1 MYEQIT
7 ILGNLGRAPEM
18 RYTPQGTAVSTFQVA
33 TSRKWLDAQGDLHEE
48 TKWWRVST
56 FGKQAEN
63 CNQYLDKGSKV
74 LVTGELVADPK
85 TGGPRVYTRKDG
97 TAGAAFELRANNV
110 RFLGRPA
117 NAAQNNDDGSEYVPR
132 VNSTM
137 EHGDAEMQHG
147 GAMSEE
153 NLPF

>member
-7 ILGNLGRAPEM
+7 IIGNLGRAPEM
-18 RYTPQGTAVSTFQVA
+18 RYTPQGTSVTQMSIA
-33 TSRKWLDAQGDLHEE
+33 TTHKWTDAAGELREE

-74 LVTGELVADPK
+74 LVAGELVCDPK

-97 TAGAAFELRANNV
+97 TSGAAFELRANTV

-117 NAAQNNDDGSEYVPR
+117 NAPQSGSPDGSEYVPHT
-132 VNSTM
+132 NNTL
-137 EHGDAEMQHG
+137 ETGDAEMQHG
-147 GAMSEE
+147 GMSEE